1 MAKKNVDLT
10 SQEWRDL
17 VFEGKNH
24 DFGAYQLRKKSDRRH
39 NLAALYT
46 LIGLIVLIIGIF
58 AWSKFSD
65 YRAEQRAIALKEQQ
79 EKMMAAALAEQ
90 QEQEEQEEPQEEEQR
105 FEEPEPEIKEVP
117 EEVLNTIQQTQIDI
131 VDKVVNEVKDVQE
144 IKESDAF
151 AGAVTQEGSG
161 DADKAKAFQEA
172 VVTAPVE
179 EPKPVVEEKKEEKIF
194 EAVEQPAEFPGGMGA
209 LMKWLSNNIRYP
221 EAAAQND
228 IQGRVVLKFVVE
240 RDGSIGN
247 VSVLK
252 GVDKDL
258 DREAIRVVKKMPKWQ
273 PGKNN
278 GVAVRCYYQLPVTFR
293 LAEQ

>member
-117 EEVLNTIQQTQIDI
+117 E
-131 VDKVVNEVKDVQE
+131 K
-144 IKESDAF
+144 
-151 AGAVTQEGSG
+151 
-161 DADKAKAFQEA
+161 
-172 VVTAPVE
+172 
-179 EPKPVVEEKKEEKIF
+179 
-194 EAVEQPAEFPGGMGA
+194 GG
-209 LMKWLSNNIRYP
+209 N
-221 EAAAQND
+221 
-228 IQGRVVLKFVVE
+228 
-240 RDGSIGN
+240 
-247 VSVLK
+247 
-252 GVDKDL
+252 
-258 DREAIRVVKKMPKWQ
+258 
-273 PGKNN
+273 
-278 GVAVRCYYQLPVTFR
+278 
-293 LAEQ
+293 